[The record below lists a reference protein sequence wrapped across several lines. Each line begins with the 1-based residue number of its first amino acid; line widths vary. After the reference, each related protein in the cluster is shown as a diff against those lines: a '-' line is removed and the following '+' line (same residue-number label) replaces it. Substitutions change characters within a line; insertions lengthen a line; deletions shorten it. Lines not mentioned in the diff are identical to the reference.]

1 MKITDSAKKEI
12 YSILDLHKGKS
23 LRVFMNGFGWG
34 GPNLGVTL
42 DESKSDDKIHQIN
55 GIDILVSERDKS
67 HVQNFTID
75 YIDDFRGKGLIIQS
89 DGACW

>member
-1 MKITDSAKKEI
+1 
-12 YSILDLHKGKS
+12 
-23 LRVFMNGFGWG
+23 
-34 GPNLGVTL
+34 LGVTL

-89 DGACW
+89 DGAC